1 MHIVS
6 IESLQEINT
15 KTKEIKELKDI
26 YERQNQIL
34 EEVLHHAET
43 QECKEAT
50 MISDY
55 EYSYFN
61 INFEEMV

>member
-26 YERQNQIL
+26 YLNRIML
-34 EEVLHHAET
+34 GYSIAE
-43 QECKEAT
+43 
-50 MISDY
+50 M
-55 EYSYFN
+55 
-61 INFEEMV
+61 